1 MKIDVPTVFACKWL
15 TVTEVVETVVWVDL
29 DKVLETD
36 DLDVE
41 TVVWVD
47 LDEVLEADDLDVEIV
62 VRVELVGVVKA
73 VEVNVETEPFVF
85 EYIQLW

>member
-1 MKIDVPTVFACKWL
+1 
-15 TVTEVVETVVWVDL
+15 
-29 DKVLETD
+29 
-36 DLDVE
+36 
-41 TVVWVD
+41 VD

-85 EYIQLW
+85 EYIQL